1 MEKGTYSIE
10 KSTVECYKIRHSSGM
25 YWADVT
31 IDSQGTKGR
40 IQIASDYGSYQN
52 YWGACG
58 TNFKDFLSRLNIEY
72 AADKF
77 GADRWFDL
85 DKTIASLRIRISEN
99 IDNKEEISKFAE
111 ELIQLNNSSCLE
123 EFVSIMHDCHNIM
136 DFECGTPDI
145 TYGITPQ
152 FKKFW
157 KHVWPILLEQFKKE
171 TEIPVEA
178 QM

>member
-1 MEKGTYSIE
+1 MEQGTYSIE

-25 YWADVT
+25 YWADIT
-31 IDSQGTKGR
+31 IDCQGKTGR
-40 IQIASDYGSYQN
+40 IQIASDYGDYQR

-58 TNFKDFLSRLNIEY
+58 TDFKDFLSRLNIEY

-85 DKTIASLRIRISEN
+85 DKTIACLKARIADN
-99 IDNKEEISKFAE
+99 IEDEEERKEFAD

-123 EFVSIMHDCHNIM
+123 EFCAIVRDCEKIWE
-136 DFECGTPDI
+136 FEDGTPEI
-145 TYGITPQ
+145 CYSITPQ
-152 FKKFW
+152 FKNFW

-171 TEIPVEA
+171 VPVEA